1 MTVRNLMEVEKQFL
15 MIENSDKKFDLN
27 FNDLLKLKKYEK
39 QVGEITDLFFKS
51 QVEYANKIIKDEN
64 YEKLLTEYHD
74 KLENSEIDFDLSE
87 ISDFINKINKE

>member
-1 MTVRNLMEVEKQFL
+1 MTVRNLMEVEKQLL

-27 FNDLLKLKKYEK
+27 LNELLKLKKYEK

-51 QVEYANKIIKDEN
+51 QVEYANKIIKYEN

-87 ISDFINKINKE
+87 INDFINKLNK

>member
-1 MTVRNLMEVEKQFL
+1 MTVRNLMEVEKQLL

-51 QVEYANKIIKDEN
+51 QVEYANKIIKYEN
-64 YEKLLTEYHD
+64 YEKLLADYHD
-74 KLENSEIDFDLSE
+74 KLGDSEFDFDLSE
-87 ISDFINKINKE
+87 INDFINKLNK

>member
-1 MTVRNLMEVEKQFL
+1 MTVRNLMEVEKQLL

-51 QVEYANKIIKDEN
+51 QVEYANKIIKYEN

-87 ISDFINKINKE
+87 INDFINKLNK

>member
-1 MTVRNLMEVEKQFL
+1 MTVRNLMEVEKQLL

-87 ISDFINKINKE
+87 INDFINKLNK

>member
-1 MTVRNLMEVEKQFL
+1 

-27 FNDLLKLKKYEK
+27 FNNLLKLKKYEK

-51 QVEYANKIIKDEN
+51 QVEYANKIIKYEN

-87 ISDFINKINKE
+87 INDFINKINK

>member
-1 MTVRNLMEVEKQFL
+1 MITVKNLMEVEKQL
-15 MIENSDKKFDLN
+15 LTIENSDKKFELDLN
-27 FNDLLKLKKYEK
+27 GLLKLKKYEK

-87 ISDFINKINKE
+87 INDFINKINK

>member
-1 MTVRNLMEVEKQFL
+1 MTVKNLMEAEKQLL

-51 QVEYANKIIKDEN
+51 QVEYANKVIKHEN
-64 YEKLLTEYHD
+64 YETLLAEYHD

-87 ISDFINKINKE
+87 INDFINKINK

>member
-1 MTVRNLMEVEKQFL
+1 MITVKNLMEVEKQL
-15 MIENSDKKFDLN
+15 LTIENSDKKFELDLN
-27 FNDLLKLKKYEK
+27 GLLKLKKYEK

-64 YEKLLTEYHD
+64 YEKLLTEYHG

-87 ISDFINKINKE
+87 INDFINKINK